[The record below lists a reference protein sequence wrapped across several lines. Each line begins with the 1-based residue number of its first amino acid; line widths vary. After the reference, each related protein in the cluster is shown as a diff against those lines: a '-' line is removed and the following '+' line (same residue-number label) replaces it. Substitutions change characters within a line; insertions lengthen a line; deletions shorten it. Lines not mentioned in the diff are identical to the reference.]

1 MRILGPELRRGTGTQ
16 NSCQV
21 ARAHRDCWRGSEY
34 GNETWGPE
42 SVLCGLLLVVW
53 WGLGLVS
60 TIEIC
65 THQDSRMSDGRRTR
79 PACHYCQNVQSSVG
93 CRWRNKTQS
102 LWTTT
107 SSCWGMLLDIQLIHS
122 QWISEYVSGRS
133 NIETKHIQGLYLL
146 GIDAI
151 QLSVQSGATEVT
163 AGGSIHCGV
172 IRFLFTIQ
180 NTGSPLS
187 PPRVRNVLHR
197 SALGVFAKAKIK
209 YFEFLTQY
217 SSRRSR
223 VKSDRR

>member
-1 MRILGPELRRGTGTQ
+1 MVGTGASIHYRDLHPPGLQ
-16 NSCQV
+16 DV
-21 ARAHRDCWRGSEY
+21 RWEAHSACLS
-34 GNETWGPE
+34 
-42 SVLCGLLLVVW
+42 LLSKCAVK
-53 WGLGLVS
+53 
-60 TIEIC
+60 
-65 THQDSRMSDGRRTR
+65 
-79 PACHYCQNVQSSVG
+79 
-93 CRWRNKTQS
+93 CRWRNKTLS
-102 LWTTT
+102 LFEQPQARVEE
-107 SSCWGMLLDIQLIHS
+107 WGMLLDIQLIHS

-151 QLSVQSGATEVT
+151 QLGVQSGATEVT

>member
-93 CRWRNKTQS
+93 GEIKHWVSLNNHKLVLRNAV
-102 LWTTT
+102 
-107 SSCWGMLLDIQLIHS
+107 GYPIDPFPMN
-122 QWISEYVSGRS
+122 ISEYVSGRS

-151 QLSVQSGATEVT
+151 QLGVQSGATEVT

>member
-53 WGLGLVS
+53 WGLGRVS

-93 CRWRNKTQS
+93 GEIKHWVSLNNHKLVLRNAVGYPIDPFPMNIRICIREIKYRDKTSPRFVLVRYWCNSARCSIWSNWGHCGRFHPLRSNQVS
-102 LWTTT
+102 FYNPKHRIASEPTT
-107 SSCWGMLLDIQLIHS
+107 SPECLAS
-122 QWISEYVSGRS
+122 
-133 NIETKHIQGLYLL
+133 
-146 GIDAI
+146 
-151 QLSVQSGATEVT
+151 
-163 AGGSIHCGV
+163 
-172 IRFLFTIQ
+172 
-180 NTGSPLS
+180 
-187 PPRVRNVLHR
+187 
-197 SALGVFAKAKIK
+197 LGVFAKAKIK